1 LIEIYKK
8 VFSNDDEFDEMENGA
23 VKEKV
28 GN

>member
-8 VFSNDDEFDEMENGA
+8 VFSNEDEFDEMENGA